1 MKKITYLIAIL
12 SAISTS
18 IVFANDREEVL
29 VTSSILGLNS
39 SEIENP
45 IHIISEE
52 DINRSG
58 THSIG
63 ESLDNL
69 IGVASTDFGSIVGQP
84 VIRGLS
90 GPRIKVLE
98 NGLVNR
104 DVSGIGA
111 DHPIDIDL
119 NNIQQVEIVRGPSSL
134 LYSNGALGGIVNVV
148 DNTISKTDFSEQ
160 EIKLGLEHNSVN
172 DGDVH
177 NISFADN
184 VGGFNLSLAYKH
196 ANFNNFEIPDE
207 AVIHEEEGHEEEE
220 KDHLGN
226 SDAKT
231 AAYKTGFSI
240 VEDWGYFGVSFKN
253 IENVFGIPFHGE
265 HEEEEGEH
273 PEEEE
278 EERIQSSTDSD
289 TINLKGAYK
298 ISNNLINQIDYFYS
312 DTDYSLRELHIGG
325 EHNGEFTDFLNDA
338 QELGAIL
345 DVSNNALTQ
354 KVVIRSM
361 EEDTSILGE
370 EAFMENVQSEE
381 ESIGYYLG
389 AKISDIHL
397 DFGIRRDEVNRKS
410 NFNSVA
416 YNRDFDST
424 SFVLGFC
431 YELNAFSDL
440 NLTFGS
446 LERAPSSVE
455 LFMNGAHAAVQR
467 FEVGNPN
474 LKSEESQNIDL
485 SYNFDND
492 VVYGSIN
499 FYQNDIDNYIYRQDT
514 GQIDNSGSEP
524 SKLKIANFIQ
534 KDAELDGY
542 EIQVGTDFDFFN
554 GNLGLTV
561 GRDSVEGTFNDGSNI
576 PRIVPARDIYSLSYT
591 EDNLSVDI
599 DLTEVNAQSDI
610 GGVGDSATA
619 GFELLD
625 LSIGR
630 SFALEG
636 VEDFRVVLFA
646 NNLLDEIA
654 RNHSSTVKNEVPLPG
669 KNLGIGFRVTL

>member
-12 SAISTS
+12 SAMTINLA
-18 IVFANDREEVL
+18 FADDIEDVT
-29 VTSSILGLNS
+29 VTSSILG
-39 SEIENP
+39 ETGTIENP
-45 IHIISEE
+45 IHVINEE
-52 DINRSG
+52 DLNSVG
-58 THSIG
+58 THNLG
-63 ESLDNL
+63 ESIDNL
-69 IGVASTDFGSIVGQP
+69 LGVTNTDFGSIVGQP

-90 GPRIKVLE
+90 GARVKVLE

-172 DGDVH
+172 DGDEH

-207 AVIHEEEGHEEEE
+207 AVIHEPGHTEEE
-220 KDHLGN
+220 KDHIEN
-226 SDAKT
+226 SDVKT

-240 VEDWGYFGVSFKN
+240 VEDWGYFGLSFKN
-253 IENVFGIPFHGE
+253 IENVYGIPFHGE
-265 HEEEEGEH
+265 HEDPLPGQV
-273 PEEEE
+273 EE
-278 EERIQSSTDSD
+278 EERIESSTDSD

-298 ISNNLINQIDYFYS
+298 IASDFINEIEYFYS
-312 DTDYSLRELHIGG
+312 DTDYNLVELHIGG
-325 EHNGEFTDFLNDA
+325 EHNGEKTTFLNDA
-338 QELGAIL
+338 QELGAML
-345 DVSNNALTQ
+345 DLSNDALTQ

-370 EAFMENVQSEE
+370 EAFMENVESEE
-381 ESIGYYLG
+381 TSFGYYLG
-389 AKISDIHL
+389 REFSTFDL
-397 DFGIRRDEVNRKS
+397 DFGIRRDEVNRNSKVG
-410 NFNSVA
+410 SVA
-416 YNRDFDST
+416 YDKDFDST
-424 SFVLGFC
+424 SYVLGFG
-431 YELNAFSDL
+431 FDL
-440 NLTFGS
+440 SSTIDLSLSIGS
-446 LERAPSSVE
+446 VERAPSSVE
-455 LFMNGAHAAVQR
+455 MFMNGEHAAIQR
-467 FEVGNPN
+467 NEKGNPN
-474 LKSEESQNIDL
+474 MQAEEAQNIDL
-485 SYNFDND
+485 GLSFDND
-492 VVYGSIN
+492 VYYGSIN
-499 FYQNDIDNYIYRQDT
+499 FYQNDVDNYIYRKDRNP
-514 GQIDNSGSEP
+514 GVEGPGEM
-524 SKLKIANFIQ
+524 KLELADFVQ

-542 EIQVGTDFDFFN
+542 EIQVGTAFDFLN
-554 GNLGLTV
+554 GNLGLSV
-561 GRDSVEGTFNDGSNI
+561 GRDSVNRKFTDGSNI
-576 PRIVPARDIYSLSYT
+576 PRMVPARNTYTLSYA

-599 DLTEVNAQSDI
+599 DLTDVKAQNDI
-610 GGVGDSATA
+610 ASSGDSATA
-619 GFELLD
+619 GFKLLD
-625 LSIGR
+625 LSISR

>member
-29 VTSSILGLNS
+29 VTSSILGLNT

-273 PEEEE
+273 PEEE

-619 GFELLD
+619 GFELVD

>member
-12 SAISTS
+12 SVMTINLA
-18 IVFANDREEVL
+18 FADDIEDVT
-29 VTSSILGLNS
+29 VTSSILGATGT
-39 SEIENP
+39 IENP
-45 IHIISEE
+45 IHVINEE
-52 DINRSG
+52 DLNSVG
-58 THSIG
+58 THNLG
-63 ESLDNL
+63 ESIDNL
-69 IGVASTDFGSIVGQP
+69 LGVTNTDFGSIVGQP

-90 GPRIKVLE
+90 GARVKVLE

-207 AVIHEEEGHEEEE
+207 AVIHEPGHTEEE
-220 KDHLGN
+220 KDHIEN
-226 SDAKT
+226 SDVKT

-240 VEDWGYFGVSFKN
+240 VEDWGYFGLSFKN
-253 IENVFGIPFHGE
+253 IENVYGIPFHGE
-265 HEEEEGEH
+265 HEDPLPGQV
-273 PEEEE
+273 EE
-278 EERIQSSTDSD
+278 EERIESSTDSD

-298 ISNNLINQIDYFYS
+298 IASDFVNEIEYFYS
-312 DTDYSLRELHIGG
+312 DTDYNLVELHIGG
-325 EHNGEFTDFLNDA
+325 EHNGEKTTFLNDA
-338 QELGAIL
+338 QELGAML
-345 DVSNNALTQ
+345 DLSNDALTQ

-370 EAFMENVQSEE
+370 EAFMENVESEE
-381 ESIGYYLG
+381 TSFGYYLG
-389 AKISDIHL
+389 REFSTFDL
-397 DFGIRRDEVNRKS
+397 DFGIRRDEVNRNSKVG
-410 NFNSVA
+410 SVA
-416 YNRDFDST
+416 YDKDFDST
-424 SFVLGFC
+424 SYVLGF
-431 YELNAFSDL
+431 AFDL
-440 NLTFGS
+440 SSTTDLSLSIGS
-446 LERAPSSVE
+446 VERAPSSVE
-455 LFMNGAHAAVQR
+455 MFMNGEHAAIQR
-467 FEVGNPN
+467 NEKGNPN
-474 LKSEESQNIDL
+474 MQAEEAQNIDL
-485 SYNFDND
+485 GLSFDND
-492 VVYGSIN
+492 VYYGSIN
-499 FYQNDIDNYIYRQDT
+499 FYQNDVDNYIYRKDRNP
-514 GQIDNSGSEP
+514 GVEGPGEM
-524 SKLKIANFIQ
+524 KLELADFVQ

-542 EIQVGTDFDFFN
+542 EIQVGTAFDFLN
-554 GNLGLTV
+554 GNLGLSV
-561 GRDSVEGTFNDGSNI
+561 GRDSVNGKFTDGSNI
-576 PRIVPARDIYSLSYT
+576 PRMVPARNTYTLSYA

-599 DLTEVNAQSDI
+599 DLTDVKAQNDI
-610 GGVGDSATA
+610 ASSGDSATA
-619 GFELLD
+619 GFKLLD
-625 LSIGR
+625 LSISR

>member
-12 SAISTS
+12 SAMTNLA
-18 IVFANDREEVL
+18 FANDIEDVV
-29 VTSSILGLNS
+29 VTSSILGATS
-39 SEIENP
+39 SIENP
-45 IHIISEE
+45 IHVINEE
-52 DINRSG
+52 DLNSVG
-58 THSIG
+58 THSLG
-63 ESLDNL
+63 ESIDNL
-69 IGVASTDFGSIVGQP
+69 LGVTNTDFGSIVGQP

-90 GPRIKVLE
+90 GARVKVLE

-119 NNIQQVEIVRGPSSL
+119 NNIQQVEIIRGPSSL

-160 EIKLGLEHNSVN
+160 EIKLGLEHNSIN

-196 ANFNNFEIPDE
+196 ADFNNFEIPDE
-207 AVIHEEEGHEEEE
+207 AVIHEPGHTEEE
-220 KDHLGN
+220 KDHLEN

-240 VEDWGYFGVSFKN
+240 VEDWGYFGLSFKN
-253 IENVFGIPFHGE
+253 IENVYGIPFHGE
-265 HEEEEGEH
+265 HEDPLPGQV
-273 PEEEE
+273 EE
-278 EERIQSSTDSD
+278 EERIESSTDSD

-298 ISNNLINQIDYFYS
+298 IASDFINEIEYFYS
-312 DTDYSLRELHIGG
+312 DTDYNLRELHIGG
-325 EHNGEFTDFLNDA
+325 KHNGEFTDFLNDA

-345 DVSNNALTQ
+345 DVSSDALTQ

-361 EEDTSILGE
+361 QEDTSILGE
-370 EAFMENVQSEE
+370 EAFMEKVESEE
-381 ESIGYYLG
+381 TSFGYYLG
-389 AKISDIHL
+389 KEFSTFDL
-397 DFGIRRDEVNRKS
+397 DLGIRRDEVNRKS
-410 NFNSVA
+410 KVGSTA
-416 YNRDFDST
+416 YDKDFDST
-424 SFVLGFC
+424 SFVLGFG
-431 YELNAFSDL
+431 FDL
-440 NLTFGS
+440 SSTTDLSLSFGS
-446 LERAPSSVE
+446 VERAPSSVE
-455 LFMNGAHAAVQR
+455 MFMNGEHAAVQR
-467 FEVGNPN
+467 NEKGNPDMQA
-474 LKSEESQNIDL
+474 EEAQNIDL
-485 SYNFDND
+485 GLSFDND
-492 VVYGSIN
+492 VIYGSIN
-499 FYQNDIDNYIYRQDT
+499 FYQNDVDNYIYRQDRNP
-514 GQIDNSGSEP
+514 GVEGPGEM
-524 SKLKIANFIQ
+524 KLELADFLQ
-534 KDAELDGY
+534 KDAELNGY
-542 EIQVGTDFDFFN
+542 EIQVGTDFDFLN

-561 GRDSVEGTFNDGSNI
+561 GRDSVEGTFTDGSNI
-576 PRIVPARDIYSLSYT
+576 PRMVPARDIYTLSYA

-599 DLTEVNAQSDI
+599 DLTEVNAQNDVHTS
-610 GGVGDSATA
+610 GDSPTD

-625 LSIGR
+625 LSISR

-636 VEDFRVVLFA
+636 VEDFKVVLFA

>member
-12 SAISTS
+12 SAMTINLA
-18 IVFANDREEVL
+18 FADDIEDVV
-29 VTSSILGLNS
+29 VTSSILGATS
-39 SEIENP
+39 TIENP
-45 IHIISEE
+45 IHVINEE
-52 DINRSG
+52 DLNSVG
-58 THSIG
+58 THSLG
-63 ESLDNL
+63 ESIDNL
-69 IGVASTDFGSIVGQP
+69 LGVTNTDFGSIVGQP

-90 GPRIKVLE
+90 GARVKVLE

-273 PEEEE
+273 PEEE

>member
-1 MKKITYLIAIL
+1 MKKTTYIIAIL
-12 SAISTS
+12 SVISTG

-29 VTSSILGLNS
+29 VTSSILGLIS

-184 VGGFNLSLAYKH
+184 VGGLNLSLAYKH

-207 AVIHEEEGHEEEE
+207 AVIHEPGHTEEE
-220 KDHLGN
+220 KDHLEN

-240 VEDWGYFGVSFKN
+240 VEDWGYFGLSFKN
-253 IENVFGIPFHGE
+253 IENVYGIPFHGE
-265 HEEEEGEH
+265 HEDPLPGQV
-273 PEEEE
+273 EE
-278 EERIQSSTDSD
+278 EERIESSTDSD

-325 EHNGEFTDFLNDA
+325 KHSGEFTDFLNDA

-345 DVSNNALTQ
+345 DVSNDELTQ
-354 KVVIRSM
+354 KVVIRFM

-389 AKISDIHL
+389 AKISDFHL

-410 NFNSVA
+410 KFNSVA

-440 NLTFGS
+440 NLTLGS

-455 LFMNGAHAAVQR
+455 LFMNGAHVAVQR

-492 VVYGSIN
+492 VIYGSIN
-499 FYQNDIDNYIYRQDT
+499 FYQNDVDNYIYRQDT
-514 GQIDNSGSEP
+514 GQTDTAGSEP
-524 SKLKIANFIQ
+524 SNLKIANFVQ

-542 EIQVGTDFDFFN
+542 EIQVGTDFDFLN
-554 GNLGLTV
+554 GNLGVTA
-561 GRDSVEGTFNDGSNI
+561 GRDSVEGTFVDGSNI

-625 LSIGR
+625 LSISR

>member
-1 MKKITYLIAIL
+1 MKKIKYMIAIL

-39 SEIENP
+39 SQIENP

-52 DINRSG
+52 AINKSG
-58 THSIG
+58 THSLG

-69 IGVASTDFGSIVGQP
+69 IGVASTDFGLLIGQP

-119 NNIQQVEIVRGPSSL
+119 NNIKQIEVVRGPSSL

-148 DNTISKTDFSEQ
+148 DNTISKEDFADQ
-160 EIKLGLEHNSVN
+160 EVKFGIEHNSVN
-172 DGDVH
+172 DGKVH
-177 NISFADN
+177 NINLSDN
-184 VGGFNLSLAYKH
+184 LQGINLSLAYKH

-207 AVIHEEEGHEEEE
+207 AVIHEPGHTEEE
-220 KDHLGN
+220 KDHLEN

-231 AAYKTGFSI
+231 AAYKTGVSI

-253 IENVFGIPFHGE
+253 IENVYGIPFHGE
-265 HEEEEGEH
+265 HDENEIAQYG
-273 PEEEE
+273 
-278 EERIQSSTDSD
+278 EERIESSTDSD
-289 TINLKGAYK
+289 TFNIKGSYD
-298 ISNNLINQIDYFYS
+298 ISGNFINQVDYFYS
-312 DTDYSLRELHIGG
+312 DTDYSLIEAHIGG
-325 EHNGEFTDFLNDA
+325 KHNGEKTTFSNDA
-338 QELGAIL
+338 KEFGAIL
-345 DVSNNALTQ
+345 DISRNDLTQ
-354 KVVIRSM
+354 KIVVRSM
-361 EEDTSILGE
+361 DEDTSILGE

-389 AKISDIHL
+389 AKISDVHL

-410 NFNSVA
+410 KFNSTA
-416 YNRDFDST
+416 YDIDTDST

-431 YELNAFSDL
+431 YELNSFSDL
-440 NLTFGS
+440 NLTLGS

-474 LKSEESQNIDL
+474 LKSEESRNIDL
-485 SYNFDND
+485 SYNFDNE
-492 VVYGSIN
+492 VFYGTIN
-499 FYQNDIDNYIYRQDT
+499 FYQNDVDNYIYRMDT
-514 GQIDNSGSEP
+514 GQTDTAGSEP
-524 SKLKIANFIQ
+524 SNLKIANFVQ

-542 EIQVGTDFDFFN
+542 EIQFGTDFDFLN
-554 GNLGLTV
+554 GNLGLTI
-561 GRDSVEGTFNDGSNI
+561 GRDSVEGTFTDGSNI
-576 PRIVPARDIYSLSYT
+576 PRMVPARDIYTLSYT

-625 LSIGR
+625 LSVGR

-636 VEDFRVVLFA
+636 VEDFRVILFA

>member
-1 MKKITYLIAIL
+1 MKKFTKMLTL
-12 SAISTS
+12 LG
-18 IVFANDREEVL
+18 IVAMIPAFAQDIEDVV
-29 VTSSILGLNS
+29 VTSSILGTKS
-39 SEIENP
+39 QIENP
-45 IHIISEE
+45 IHVIDEE
-52 DINRSG
+52 TLNKSG
-58 THSIG
+58 SHSIG
-63 ESLDNL
+63 ESIDNL
-69 IGVASTDFGSIVGQP
+69 LGVTNTDFGSIVGQP

-90 GPRIKVLE
+90 GARVKVLE

-148 DNTISKTDFSEQ
+148 DNTITQEDFSEQ
-160 EIKLGLEHNSVN
+160 EIKLGFEHNSVS

-177 NISFADN
+177 NISFSDN
-184 VGGFNLSLAYKH
+184 IEGFNVSLAYKH
-196 ANFNNFEIPDE
+196 QNFNNFEIPDE

-220 KDHLGN
+220 KDYLEN
-226 SDAKT
+226 SDAKI
-231 AAYKTGFSI
+231 AAYKTGVSI

-253 IENVFGIPFHGE
+253 IENVYGIPFHGE
-265 HEEEEGEH
+265 HDENEIAQYG
-273 PEEEE
+273 
-278 EERIQSSTDSD
+278 EERIESSTDSD
-289 TINLKGAYK
+289 TFNIKGSYD
-298 ISNNLINQIDYFYS
+298 ISGNFINQVDYFYS
-312 DTDYSLRELHIGG
+312 DTDYSLIEAHIGG
-325 EHNGEFTDFLNDA
+325 KHNGEKTTFSNDA
-338 QELGAIL
+338 KEFGAIL
-345 DVSNNALTQ
+345 DISRNDLTQ
-354 KVVIRSM
+354 KIVVRSM
-361 EEDTSILGE
+361 DEDTSILGE

-389 AKISDIHL
+389 AYISDVHL

-410 NFNSVA
+410 KFNSTA
-416 YNRDFDST
+416 YDIDADST

-431 YELNAFSDL
+431 YELNSFSDL
-440 NLTFGS
+440 NLTLGS

-474 LKSEESQNIDL
+474 LKSEESRNIDL
-485 SYNFDND
+485 SYNFDNE
-492 VVYGSIN
+492 VFYGTIN
-499 FYQNDIDNYIYRQDT
+499 FYQNDVDNYIYRMDT
-514 GQIDNSGSEP
+514 GQTDTAGSEP
-524 SKLKIANFIQ
+524 SNLKIANFVQ

-542 EIQVGTDFDFFN
+542 EIQFGTDFDFLN
-554 GNLGLTV
+554 GNLGLTI
-561 GRDSVEGTFNDGSNI
+561 GRDSVEGTFIDGSNI
-576 PRIVPARDIYSLSYT
+576 PRMVPARDIYTLSYT

-625 LSIGR
+625 LSVGR

-636 VEDFRVVLFA
+636 VEDFRVILFA

>member
-12 SAISTS
+12 SAVTINLA
-18 IVFANDREEVL
+18 FADDIEDVA
-29 VTSSILGLNS
+29 VTSSILGATGT
-39 SEIENP
+39 IENP
-45 IHIISEE
+45 IHVINEE
-52 DINRSG
+52 DLNSVG
-58 THSIG
+58 THNLG
-63 ESLDNL
+63 ESIDNL
-69 IGVASTDFGSIVGQP
+69 LGVTNTDFGSIVGQP

-90 GPRIKVLE
+90 GARVKVLE

-119 NNIQQVEIVRGPSSL
+119 NNIQQVEIIRGPSSL

-207 AVIHEEEGHEEEE
+207 AVIHEPGHTEEE
-220 KDHLGN
+220 KDHIEN
-226 SDAKT
+226 SDVKT

-240 VEDWGYFGVSFKN
+240 VEDWGYFGLSFKN
-253 IENVFGIPFHGE
+253 IENVYGIPFHGE
-265 HEEEEGEH
+265 HEDPLPGQV
-273 PEEEE
+273 EE
-278 EERIQSSTDSD
+278 EERIESSTDSD

-298 ISNNLINQIDYFYS
+298 IASDFINEIEYFYS
-312 DTDYSLRELHIGG
+312 DTDYNLRELHIGG
-325 EHNGEFTDFLNDA
+325 KHNGEFTDFLNDA

-345 DVSNNALTQ
+345 DVSNDALTQ

-370 EAFMENVQSEE
+370 EAFMENVESEE
-381 ESIGYYLG
+381 TSFGYYLG
-389 AKISDIHL
+389 REFSTFDL
-397 DFGIRRDEVNRKS
+397 DFGIRRDEVNRNSKVG
-410 NFNSVA
+410 SVA
-416 YNRDFDST
+416 YDKDFDST
-424 SFVLGFC
+424 SYVLGFG
-431 YELNAFSDL
+431 FDL
-440 NLTFGS
+440 SSTTDLSLSIGS
-446 LERAPSSVE
+446 VERAPSSVE
-455 LFMNGAHAAVQR
+455 MFMNGEHAAIQR
-467 FEVGNPN
+467 NEKGNPN
-474 LKSEESQNIDL
+474 MQAEEAQNIDL
-485 SYNFDND
+485 GLSFDND
-492 VVYGSIN
+492 VYYGSIN
-499 FYQNDIDNYIYRQDT
+499 FYQNDVDNYIYRKDRNP
-514 GQIDNSGSEP
+514 GVKGPGEM
-524 SKLKIANFIQ
+524 KLELADFVQ

-542 EIQVGTDFDFFN
+542 EIQVGTDFDFLN
-554 GNLGLTV
+554 RNLGLSV
-561 GRDSVEGTFNDGSNI
+561 GRDSVNGKFADGSNI
-576 PRIVPARDIYSLSYT
+576 PRMVPARNIYTLSYT

-599 DLTEVNAQSDI
+599 DLTDVNAQNDI
-610 GGVGDSATA
+610 ATSGDSATA

-625 LSIGR
+625 LSISR